1 MATIFT
7 GNQVTLE
14 IDGTPWT
21 AQTVSA
27 VVSGTTNRERYDT
40 IDGPVFKTLTQEYQ
54 LDVNMI
60 LDYGNNGGLAQALTT
75 AALTA
80 PDTSLAMEVTIAG
93 DDTTTVTGDVFP
105 TVVSPTG
112 TGNELST
119 VTFTLTGDR
128 GTPLSIVT
136 A

>member
-7 GNQVTLE
+7 GNQVTLQ

-27 VVSGTTNRERYDT
+27 VVSATTNRERYDT
-40 IDGPVFKTLTQEYQ
+40 IDGPAFKTLTREYQ

-60 LDYGNNGGLAQALTT
+60 LDYGTNAGLAQALTT

-80 PDTSLAMEVTIAG
+80 PDTALAMEVTITG
-93 DDTTTVTGDVFP
+93 DDVTTVEGDVFP
-105 TVVSPTG
+105 TVVPASG
-112 TGNELST
+112 AGNDLST

-128 GTPLSIVT
+128 NTPLTITTV
-136 A
+136 